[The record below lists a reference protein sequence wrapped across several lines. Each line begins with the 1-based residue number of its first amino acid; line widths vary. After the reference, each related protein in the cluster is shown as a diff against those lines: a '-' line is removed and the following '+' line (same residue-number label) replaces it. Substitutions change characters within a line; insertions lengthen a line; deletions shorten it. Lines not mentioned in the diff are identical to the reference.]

1 MVGGPEGDDAHRAN
15 MRHLPDFTVEL
26 QPSRY
31 LLIGVSIAHLLA
43 VTAVLIAVIPIWLK
57 ASFSLGL
64 GLSLLW
70 FWLGNGPR
78 RHESIVRIAWL
89 DGCWRLETGTGVILT
104 AELVDGYGHPVL
116 IILNFRLEGNRY
128 RSLTLLPD
136 SASPDS
142 LRRLRVLLRIRRG
155 AETTDSAHR

>member
-1 MVGGPEGDDAHRAN
+1 

-31 LLIGVSIAHLLA
+31 LLIGASIAHLLA
-43 VTAVLIAVIPIWLK
+43 VTAVLIAVIPLWLK

-64 GLSLLW
+64 GLSLFW
-70 FWLGNGPR
+70 FWLGNGPHR
-78 RHESIVRIAWL
+78 QESIVRIAWL
-89 DGCWRLETGTGVILT
+89 DGCWRLETGAGVILT
-104 AELVDGYGHPVL
+104 AELIDSYGHPVL
-116 IILNFRLEGNRY
+116 IILNFRLEGNRH

-155 AETTDSAHR
+155 AETADSAHR